1 LRCFGC
7 IKQIKALNNKP
18 HLSLYWKCQLIGW
31 SLSALYW
38 GYTGYVSGGF
48 ILSLGLLQFV
58 TDVTL
63 YILLTHLYRN
73 FSLRHSWQNLNLNQT
88 VKRLIPAVLVMGIAY
103 TLVTVLKV
111 YVLKIW
117 FIPGFEQPL
126 SSFFKI
132 SGAVIFV
139 AGIRLMSI
147 WLLAY
152 HMYQYAQRE
161 IRTSKDNARL
171 AISSR
176 DAQLNNLSAQLN
188 PHFLFNSLNN
198 IKSLVI
204 DDPKSARRAID
215 LLSDLLRNGL
225 YQNNGQLST
234 IKNEMEL
241 VKDYLELER
250 LRIEDRLQ
258 QEIHVDEALS
268 GITIPLFNIQTLV
281 ENALKHGIAQ
291 QQDGGIIRID
301 ITAKEGFVQITVEN
315 PGTLNSERLTT
326 GIGLKN
332 LQERM
337 QLQYQGKAS
346 FVIAQQ
352 PNGMVLATILI
363 PLS

>member
-1 LRCFGC
+1 M
-7 IKQIKALNNKP
+7 NNKP

-31 SLSALYW
+31 SLAALYW
-38 GYTGYVSGGF
+38 GYTGFIGGGF
-48 ILSLGLLQFV
+48 NWWFGIIQFV

-73 FSLRHSWQNLNLNQT
+73 FSLRHRWQNLNLNQT

-103 TLVTVLKV
+103 TLVTVIKV

-117 FIPGFEQPL
+117 VIPGFEQPL
-126 SSFFKI
+126 SSFLKI
-132 SGAVIFV
+132 SGVAIFV

-161 IRTSKDNARL
+161 IRINKENARL
-171 AISSR
+171 AIISR

-204 DDPKSARRAID
+204 DEPKSARRAID
-215 LLSDLLRNGL
+215 LLSDLLRNAL
-225 YQNNGQLST
+225 YQNNGKLST

-258 QEIHVDEALS
+258 QGIHVDDALT
-268 GITIPLFNIQTLV
+268 GIAIPQFSIQTLV
-281 ENALKHGIAQ
+281 ENAIKHGIAQ
-291 QQDGGIIRID
+291 QKDGGTIHID
-301 ITAKEGFVQITVEN
+301 IVAKNGFVQITVEN
-315 PGTLNSERLTT
+315 PGTLDTERLTT

-332 LQERM
+332 LQERL
-337 QLQYQGKAS
+337 QLQYQGNAK
-346 FVIAQQ
+346 FMIAQQ